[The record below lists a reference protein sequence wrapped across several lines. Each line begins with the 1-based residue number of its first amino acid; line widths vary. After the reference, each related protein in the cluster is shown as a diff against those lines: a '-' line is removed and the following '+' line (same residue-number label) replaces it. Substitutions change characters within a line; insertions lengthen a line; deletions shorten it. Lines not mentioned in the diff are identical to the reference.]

1 MKALAAFRW
10 WYLFFFAAGLA
21 LLASFYLDP
30 RALAWVAQHQDAGAR
45 SFFRTVSKF
54 GDWYEHVA
62 VGFILLGLAWWRGN
76 KRWMRIVTAMIL
88 ACALA
93 GVAAR
98 AVKISTGRP
107 RPAAETETS
116 AMWNGP
122 SLKARYNA
130 FPSGHTA
137 ASTAFFATLAL
148 VSWRIGAG
156 CLVIP
161 LLIGFSR
168 MYVAAHHLSDVVAG
182 AVLGLLAAYFIVR
195 WRLRERPEPQPGQR
209 RKSSSEI
216 GGR

>member
-1 MKALAAFRW
+1 MRAIVAFRW

-30 RALAWVAQHQDAGAR
+30 PALAWVAQHQDASAR
-45 SFFRTVSKF
+45 SFFRSVSKF

-76 KRWMRIVTAMIL
+76 NRWMRIVTAMIL

-195 WRLRERPEPQPGQR
+195 WRLRERPEPQPG
-209 RKSSSEI
+209 
-216 GGR
+216 

>member
-10 WYLFFFAAGLA
+10 WYLCFFAAGLA

-30 RALAWVAQHQDAGAR
+30 QALVWIAQHQNAGAR
-45 SFFRTVSKF
+45 NFFRGVSKF
-54 GDWYEHVA
+54 GDWYEHIA
-62 VGFILLGLAWWRGN
+62 LGILLLGLAWWRGS
-76 KRWMRIVTAMIL
+76 KRWMQIVTAMIL

-107 RPAAETETS
+107 RPAAETEIS
-116 AMWNGP
+116 ATWTGP

-137 ASTAFFATLAL
+137 ASAAFFATLAL
-148 VSWRIGAG
+148 ASWRIGAG

-182 AVLGLLAAYFIVR
+182 ALLGLLAAYFIVR
-195 WRLRERPEPQPGQR
+195 WRLRERPEPQPG
-209 RKSSSEI
+209 
-216 GGR
+216 